1 METRVYHQKS
11 KQRKCF
17 IYKKAD
23 WTAIHKDLSYL
34 NNNIETMTKDGN
46 NVNILW
52 NTFKTKLFESLEKNI
67 PSKEIKGNK
76 NIPWIR
82 RKEKKMIKKKQR
94 LYKQVKKHNKWT
106 NYRAYQKECKR
117 HLRKAESDYI
127 NTNIIEGFENN
138 STKPFWCYIKSKCQD
153 SCHLKRGHN

>member
-17 IYKKAD
+17 IYKKTD

-34 NNNIETMTKDGN
+34 NNNIETMTKEGN
-46 NVNILW
+46 NDNILW
-52 NTFKTKLFESLEKNI
+52 NTFKMKLLESLEKNI

-76 NIPWIR
+76 NISWIR

-94 LYKQVKKHNKWT
+94 LYK
-106 NYRAYQKECKR
+106 
-117 HLRKAESDYI
+117 
-127 NTNIIEGFENN
+127 
-138 STKPFWCYIKSKCQD
+138 
-153 SCHLKRGHN
+153 

>member
-17 IYKKAD
+17 ICKKAD
-23 WTAIHKDLSYL
+23 WTAIHKDLSKNL
-34 NNNIETMTKDGN
+34 NNNIETMTKEGNNVNILWNTFKTEGNNVNILWNTFKTEGN

-52 NTFKTKLFESLEKNI
+52 NTFKTKLLESLEKNI

-94 LYKQVKKHNKWT
+94 LYKQAKKHNKWT

-127 NTNIIEGFENN
+127 NT
-138 STKPFWCYIKSKCQD
+138 
-153 SCHLKRGHN
+153 

>member
-23 WTAIHKDLSYL
+23 WTAIHKDLSKNL
-34 NNNIETMTKDGN
+34 NNNIETMTKEGN

-52 NTFKTKLFESLEKNI
+52 NTFKTKLLESLEKNI

-76 NIPWIR
+76 NISSIR
-82 RKEKKMIKKKQR
+82 DRPFNLNGGVM
-94 LYKQVKKHNKWT
+94 VFCFV
-106 NYRAYQKECKR
+106 QKFFSR
-117 HLRKAESDYI
+117 QH
-127 NTNIIEGFENN
+127 
-138 STKPFWCYIKSKCQD
+138 KS
-153 SCHLKRGHN
+153 

>member
-17 IYKKAD
+17 ICKKAD

-34 NNNIETMTKDGN
+34 NNNIETMTKEGNNVNILWNTFKTEGN

-52 NTFKTKLFESLEKNI
+52 NTFKTKLLESLEKNI

-82 RKEKKMIKKKQR
+82 RKEKKMIKKKTEA
-94 LYKQVKKHNKWT
+94 L
-106 NYRAYQKECKR
+106 
-117 HLRKAESDYI
+117 
-127 NTNIIEGFENN
+127 
-138 STKPFWCYIKSKCQD
+138 
-153 SCHLKRGHN
+153 

>member
-1 METRVYHQKS
+1 METRVYHHKG
-11 KQRKCF
+11 KPRKCF

-23 WTAIHKDLSYL
+23 WTAMHKDISNL
-34 NNNIETMTKDGN
+34 NNNIETMTKEGN

-67 PSKEIKGNK
+67 PSKEIKLNK

-94 LYKQVKKHNKWT
+94 LYKQARKHNKWT

-117 HLRKAESDYI
+117 HLRRAESDYI
-127 NTNIIEGFENN
+127 NKNIIEGLENN
-138 STKPFWCYIKSKCQD
+138 STEPF
-153 SCHLKRGHN
+153 

>member
-23 WTAIHKDLSYL
+23 WTAIHKDLSNL
-34 NNNIETMTKDGN
+34 NNNLETMTKEGNNVNIQWNTFKTEGN

-52 NTFKTKLFESLEKNI
+52 NTFKTKLLESLEKNI
-67 PSKEIKGNK
+67 PSKEIKENK

-94 LYKQVKKHNKWT
+94 LYKQAKKHNKWT

-117 HLRKAESDYI
+117 NLRKTESDYI
-127 NTNIIEGFENN
+127 NT
-138 STKPFWCYIKSKCQD
+138 
-153 SCHLKRGHN
+153 

>member
-23 WTAIHKDLSYL
+23 WTAIHKDLSKNL
-34 NNNIETMTKDGN
+34 NNNIETMTKEGN

-52 NTFKTKLFESLEKNI
+52 NTFKTKLFESLEKNM

-76 NIPWIR
+76 NISWIR
-82 RKEKKMIKKKQR
+82 DRPFNLKGGGYGFLFRSEFFFSTTQE
-94 LYKQVKKHNKWT
+94 L
-106 NYRAYQKECKR
+106 E
-117 HLRKAESDYI
+117 YI
-127 NTNIIEGFENN
+127 FFVGRSANFFSRI
-138 STKPFWCYIKSKCQD
+138 
-153 SCHLKRGHN
+153 

>member
-1 METRVYHQKS
+1 METRVYHQQS
-11 KQRKCF
+11 EPRKCF

-23 WTAIHKDLSYL
+23 WTAIHKDLSKL
-34 NNNIETMTKDGN
+34 NNNIETMTKEGI

-52 NTFKTKLFESLEKNI
+52 KTFKTKLFESLEKNI

-94 LYKQVKKHNKWT
+94 LYKQAMQHNT
-106 NYRAYQKECKR
+106 
-117 HLRKAESDYI
+117 
-127 NTNIIEGFENN
+127 
-138 STKPFWCYIKSKCQD
+138 
-153 SCHLKRGHN
+153 